1 MKEITLD
8 ATIENIPR
16 VTEWMD
22 EALEKVGCA
31 PRPLMQLHV
40 VLDEVFS
47 NIARYAYKQRKDRG
61 SVTVRFEYDPET
73 KTAAITFTDHGR
85 PYNPLEKEDPDVT
98 LSAEERKIGGL
109 GVYMTKK
116 IMDEVTY
123 EYKDQ
128 CNRLTIRKMIT
139 KEIN

>member
-16 VTEWMD
+16 VTDWMD

-47 NIARYAYKQRKDRG
+47 NIARYAYKHREGRG
-61 SVTVRFEYDPET
+61 SVTVRFEYEPET

-98 LSAEERKIGGL
+98 LSAEERNIGGL
-109 GVYMTKK
+109 GIFLTKK
-116 IMDEVTY
+116 LMDDISYQHENGANIL
-123 EYKDQ
+123 
-128 CNRLTIRKMIT
+128 CIRKKT
-139 KEIN
+139 GL

>member
-1 MKEITLD
+1 VE
-8 ATIENIPR
+8 
-16 VTEWMD
+16 VSD
-22 EALEKVGCA
+22 EPCA
-31 PRPLMQLHV
+31 I
-40 VLDEVFS
+40 S
-47 NIARYAYKQRKDRG
+47 
-61 SVTVRFEYDPET
+61 
-73 KTAAITFTDHGR
+73 ITFIDHGK
-85 PYNPLEKEDPDVT
+85 PYNPLDNHKTPDTT
-98 LSAEERKIGGL
+98 LKAKERKIGGL

>member
-1 MKEITLD
+1 MKEITVPANLD
-8 ATIENIPR
+8 SIAI
-16 VTEWMD
+16 VTDFINAE
-22 EALEKVGCA
+22 LETVNCSE
-31 PRPLMQLHV
+31 RDRIQIDV
-40 VLDEVFS
+40 VVDEVFG
-47 NIARYAYKQRKDRG
+47 NIAKYAYDQEEGDATLLVEV
-61 SVTVRFEYDPET
+61 SDEPC
-73 KTAAITFTDHGR
+73 AISITFIDHGK
-85 PYNPLEKEDPDVT
+85 PYNPLDNHKTPDTT
-98 LSAEERKIGGL
+98 LKAKERKIGGL